1 MDEVKDEKYLR
12 RRKRAKKRK
21 RKRQM
26 VSVGTLILLIF
37 LIVSCTNRKIHN
49 AKLSKVEL
57 SEDMIWYIGKSQGIR
72 TKKKMFDKKQDSII
86 PLLKIDS
93 LKDHYLVKNSNH
105 LKIASSYAYDAK
117 KINSYIENNS
127 YKGNDKIVFLTF
139 DDGPNT
145 QVTPKILDILKK
157 NNVHGTFFLVG
168 KSINESHAGVIHQ
181 ILNDGNAIANHSFSH
196 DYKTLYPGRVCDP
209 QIIKK
214 EVELTNQR
222 LQEILGKDFKAKV
235 FRYPGGHMSWENTDQ
250 ADLALSSLDVQWIDW
265 NTLVGDAEKRSQRPT
280 TIEGQVEYVKKNLD
294 KNKNTKI
301 AVVLAHDSKGK
312 ELTVEALPKVIDYFK
327 SNGYK
332 FGVLK

>member
-1 MDEVKDEKYLR
+1 M
-12 RRKRAKKRK
+12 
-21 RKRQM
+21 
-26 VSVGTLILLIF
+26 
-37 LIVSCTNRKIHN
+37 
-49 AKLSKVEL
+49 
-57 SEDMIWYIGKSQGIR
+57 
-72 TKKKMFDKKQDSII
+72 
-86 PLLKIDS
+86 
-93 LKDHYLVKNSNH
+93 
-105 LKIASSYAYDAK
+105 
-117 KINSYIENNS
+117 
-127 YKGNDKIVFLTF
+127 
-139 DDGPNT
+139 
-145 QVTPKILDILKK
+145 DILKK

-222 LQEILGKDFKAKV
+222 LQKILGKDFKAKV
-235 FRYPGGHMSWENTDQ
+235 FRYPGGHMSWDNTDQ
-250 ADLALSSLDVQWIDW
+250 ADLALSSIDVQWIDW
-265 NTLVGDAEKRSQRPT
+265 NTLVGDAEKRSERPT